1 MRASVTGHERRR
13 QANLS
18 RGKSKTRLGRRCYIV
33 PPDSVRRSEGVALV
47 ELAACENEQVG
58 TPLGYVVQPIMCS
71 RPSGVL
77 EA

>member
-1 MRASVTGHERRR
+1 MKRRKTVVDVRHTAKHAMRASVTGHERRR

-47 ELAACENEQVG
+47 ELAACENE
-58 TPLGYVVQPIMCS
+58 
-71 RPSGVL
+71 
-77 EA
+77 